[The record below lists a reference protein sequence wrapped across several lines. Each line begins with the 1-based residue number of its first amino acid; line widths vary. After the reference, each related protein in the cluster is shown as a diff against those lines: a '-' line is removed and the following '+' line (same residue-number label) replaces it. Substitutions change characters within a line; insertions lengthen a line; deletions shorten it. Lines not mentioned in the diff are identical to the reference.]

1 MYTAVHHSLI
11 LQIYRPTY
19 TCTRNLYDN
28 TWERT
33 FSPGIECS
41 INLAAL
47 ERSQQWGSAARIN
60 QHFAT
65 PCEVGRH
72 TSHPVHGTQ
81 DRWRSQSVSRLVV
94 IRPLYYELYAHKVKV
109 QLEYSPVI
117 RAKYHWNKVDNTSIK
132 KVSSEI
138 FFFFINFVEF
148 VESLETLLLFSR
160 CTLNIALCNNWVYN
174 EMEGTNVFVLFMNIV
189 HCTCGACGRVGS
201 CSITCTLACSVL
213 TLEMKYNRTCLL

>member
-1 MYTAVHHSLI
+1 MSCNGQLCTLQYITAWFYKFIH
-11 LQIYRPTY
+11 LQISVLESP
-19 TCTRNLYDN
+19 N

-60 QHFAT
+60 QHLAT

-81 DRWRSQSVSRLVV
+81 DRWRSQSVSRLIV

-117 RAKYHWNKVDNTSIK
+117 RAKYHWNKVDNTSIE

-138 FFFFINFVEF
+138 SFFF
-148 VESLETLLLFSR
+148 
-160 CTLNIALCNNWVYN
+160 
-174 EMEGTNVFVLFMNIV
+174 
-189 HCTCGACGRVGS
+189 H
-201 CSITCTLACSVL
+201 
-213 TLEMKYNRTCLL
+213 